1 MKDMRAYLEGQ
12 IKDLRIDLE
21 NQMRELNTRF
31 DKLESR
37 LTIKLGLMLAAAV
50 GLMSTLQALSH

>member
-31 DKLESR
+31 DKLESE
-37 LTIKLGLMLAAAV
+37 LTIKLSLMLAASV
-50 GLMSTLQALSH
+50 GLMSRLQALSY

>member
-1 MKDMRAYLEGQ
+1 MRAYLEGQ

-31 DKLESR
+31 DKLESE
-37 LTIKLGLMLAAAV
+37 LTIKLSLMLAASV
-50 GLMSTLQALSH
+50 GLMSRLQALSY